1 VEPRSAPATRR
12 GPDAGI
18 GARASALAHSAWP
31 ARVAWLVLPLLV
43 APVIDRAV
51 AGASDP
57 VRWVVGAGCLAVWV
71 ATLVA
76 TFVPSTLSLTVLRVA
91 APAVPLAVAVAIAAG
106 GGARAGTVGIVAG
119 LVAALV
125 ALAPATAEA
134 FVDGSSYGD
143 ERRLPLRTPTLLL
156 AGPVELVW
164 LVVVTFPA
172 LGLLLVA
179 AGRWLPGLAVL
190 VLGAP
195 LVVWCA
201 RSLHGLSRR
210 WVVFVPRGFVLHD
223 ALALTEPI
231 LLRRTSVRSLAAA
244 PADSE
249 ALDLTG
255 GAAGLAL
262 EARMLEPLELIPAS
276 ARGQVA
282 ELVTVDAVLF
292 TPSRPGRVLDEA
304 RRRRI
309 G

>member
-1 VEPRSAPATRR
+1 MEPRSAPATRP
-12 GPDAGI
+12 GDEAGI

-31 ARVAWLVLPLLV
+31 ARVVWLVLPLLV

-51 AGASDP
+51 ADSSDP
-57 VRWVVGAGCLAVWV
+57 VRWVVGTGCLAVWV

-91 APAVPLAVAVAIAAG
+91 APAVPLAVAAAIVAG
-106 GGARAGTVGIVAG
+106 GGAVAGTVGMVAS

-143 ERRLPLRTPTLLL
+143 ERRLPLRTPTPLL

-164 LVVVTFPA
+164 LVVVSVPA
-172 LGLLLVA
+172 GGVLLVA

-195 LVVWCA
+195 LVVWGA
-201 RSLHGLSRR
+201 RSLHSLSRR

-223 ALALTEPI
+223 ALALSEPI

-244 PADSE
+244 PAGSD
-249 ALDLTG
+249 ALDLTA

-262 EARMLEPLELIPAS
+262 EARMLEPLELVPAA
-276 ARGQVA
+276 ARGRVA